1 MTEDGNQPEGST
13 MTETAIRVTRRG
25 FASRTSPVPAA
36 IRENADKFIAN
47 LVATYARVEAVRASI
62 RPAAYCGPGSEGG
75 WMLELYVTHRDTYF
89 TRGNDRQ
96 TDHFLEI
103 IYDRSN

>member
-1 MTEDGNQPEGST
+1 

-25 FASRTSPVPAA
+25 FASRTNPVPAA
-36 IRENADKFIAN
+36 IRASADSFIDGLAS
-47 LVATYARVEAVRASI
+47 TYAGRVEAVRASI
-62 RPAAYCGPGSEGG
+62 RPATYCGPGSEGG
-75 WMLELYVTHRDTYF
+75 WMLDVYVTERHF
-89 TRGNDRQ
+89 DRLR